1 MDIKRFELDNIILQ
15 KPELAKENKRATAA
29 GVDSEGNATKATDA
43 TGIFATLDAITSQ
56 SATLIDNQMK
66 LSADTLTLSFAKAI
80 GDGFKGG
87 VSEGL
92 QIGAAAIAAYKESIK
107 KLDEDGNEIPRTDK
121 ENAVI
126 NGMNLAVVRGTVT
139 AMGEE
144 FKKLGPEGELVS
156 TVITG
161 ALAISDAF
169 SVMTDTMA
177 DLGKGEGLGKA
188 VAMAEFASAAIGQ
201 VTQMMAA
208 NSKAQMA
215 EMDGQI
221 AAEKRRD
228 GKSKESLAKIAQL
241 EKKKEAMAKK
251 AFEQNKKMQMAQVVV
266 NTASGMM
273 RAYKDYDGMTAT
285 GLAIMIGALGAA
297 QLAIISKTQYAGAG
311 AGDIPKPQTNLSIGN
326 RSNKVD
332 VSRGGNGGELSYMR
346 GARGTGNANNFT
358 PGGAMGRKGY
368 AAGGEGILVGERGP
382 EIVRPSQKV
391 DIIPNDRLGGNTNV
405 NFSINAVDAAGV
417 EDLLINQRGNIIRMI
432 REAAND
438 TGERFLESVDTQ
450 TYGSNY

>member
-1 MDIKRFELDNIILQ
+1 MNFTVARE
-15 KPELAKENKRATAA
+15 
-29 GVDSEGNATKATDA
+29 S
-43 TGIFATLDAITSQ
+43 
-56 SATLIDNQMK
+56 
-66 LSADTLTLSFAKAI
+66 AKA
-80 GDGFKGG
+80 
-87 VSEGL
+87 L
-92 QIGAAAIAAYKESIK
+92 AADLS
-107 KLDEDGNEIPRTDK
+107 
-121 ENAVI
+121 
-126 NGMNLAVVRGTVT
+126 
-139 AMGEE
+139 
-144 FKKLGPEGELVS
+144 KLGPEGELVS
-156 TVITG
+156 SVVLG
-161 ALAISDAF
+161 AMAIGDAF
-169 SVMTDTMA
+169 STMTTAMETA
-177 DLGKGEGLGKA
+177 GKDGSGGLGKA

-382 EIVRPSQKV
+382 EIVTPSQKV

-450 TYGSNY
+450 TYGSST